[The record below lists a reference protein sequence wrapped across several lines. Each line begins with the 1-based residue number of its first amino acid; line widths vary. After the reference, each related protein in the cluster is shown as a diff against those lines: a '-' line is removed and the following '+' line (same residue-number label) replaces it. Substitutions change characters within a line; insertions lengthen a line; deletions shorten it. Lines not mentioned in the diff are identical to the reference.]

1 MFVLS
6 VGLAPTAIVVSPVL
20 YIPDDFLPFTSR
32 VPESVNLPLL
42 EIPTFSAA
50 PILPDLS
57 LSPTPDNFIVPVLLP
72 CVNLSTY
79 IPILFLPCKDIV
91 PSFNIFTILDAALPV
106 AAIPRV

>member
-1 MFVLS
+1 M
-6 VGLAPTAIVVSPVL
+6 

-42 EIPTFSAA
+42 EIPTFSAS
-50 PILPDLS
+50 PTLPDLS
-57 LSPTPDNFIVPVLLP
+57 VSPTPDNLIVPVLLP

-91 PSFNIFTILDAALPV
+91 PSFKIFTIEEFALPV
-106 AAIPRV
+106 AAIPVVCVKPFPIVIVL